1 MARNGS
7 LIERASERAGQGEGG
22 GGAGGFIRKVNPNG
36 GPSLPGR

>member
-22 GGAGGFIRKVNPNG
+22 GGQGDLSGK
-36 GPSLPGR
+36 